1 MLAAALTVWILFSI
15 WLLAPLLHLPA
26 GIARVAAALLAAEF
40 AALLLYSYGSSGCTD
55 PTCAPVA
62 QAFGIAA
69 RTDIPVLAAVFVA
82 FTTWQAARSL
92 RTHGPSIEADGRLA
106 SADHPRQRAG

>member
-26 GIARVAAALLAAEF
+26 GIARVAAALLAVEF
-40 AALLLYSYGSSGCTD
+40 VTLLLYSYGSSGCVER
-55 PTCAPVA
+55 TCAPVA

-69 RTDIPVLAAVFVA
+69 RTDIPALAAVFVGFA
-82 FTTWQAARSL
+82 VWQAARRL
-92 RTHGPSIEADGRLA
+92 RTHAASIEADGRLA
-106 SADHPRQRAG
+106 AADDRRRV